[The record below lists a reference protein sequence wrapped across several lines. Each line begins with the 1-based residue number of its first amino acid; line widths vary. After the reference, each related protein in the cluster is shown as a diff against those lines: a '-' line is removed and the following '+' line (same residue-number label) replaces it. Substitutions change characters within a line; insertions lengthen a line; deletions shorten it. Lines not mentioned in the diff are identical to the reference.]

1 MWSSKTGGMMN
12 DKKNSLAVIL
22 KVNGRDVAI
31 KQIVQDM
38 IGGGIAGM
46 VAPLKGVDQP
56 KKIEIEVT
64 LG

>member
-1 MWSSKTGGMMN
+1 MN

-46 VAPLKGVDQP
+46 VAPLQGVDQP